1 MTSNID
7 QMRADEL
14 ARFEGIPSDDEL
26 GRIVRE
32 ELVRYAEDHGDTN
45 PEHLLG
51 YDDLSNYDKE
61 VDRRIGAAVARVVL
75 TVLSS
80 RVLPEIPES
89 VFMMTLD
96 DRKSQPWPDRAW
108 VVDIHR
114 RSDQGVVGIHSRA
127 EHQNPVEAIRIALK
141 GQ

>member
-32 ELVRYAEDHGDTN
+32 EWVRYAGDHGDTN

-51 YDDLSNYDKE
+51 YDDLNNYDKE
-61 VDRRIGAAVARVVL
+61 VDRRIGVAVARAVL
-75 TVLSS
+75 TVLST
-80 RVLPEIPES
+80 RVLPEIPEN
-89 VFMMTLD
+89 VFLMTLD
-96 DRKSQPWPDRAW
+96 DRKSQPWPGRAW

-114 RSDQGVVGIHSRA
+114 RSDQGIAKMHTRA

-141 GQ
+141 GE